1 MWSSTPHTHLYY
13 KRCLIEL
20 GGGSILAVCS
30 AVTLADCRV
39 APLRLNDR
47 DTYRE
52 FVDVILNAVILNAR
66 NTIFVPIDAEVAQRA
81 AELRVQYN
89 LTLTDAFQVAA
100 ALSAN
105 CDVFLTNDRDLKRM
119 NEITVLVLSDFVS
132 DAQ

>member
-20 GGGSILAVCS
+20 GGSILAVCS
-30 AVTLADCRV
+30 AVTLAECRV

-52 FVDVILNAVILNAR
+52 FVDAILNAR

-105 CDVFLTNDRDLKRM
+105 CDVFLTNDRDLKRV